1 MYIVKQFAT
10 KEDKEELLKTFQ
22 SLDKNGDGVLS
33 KKELLDGYRKIMAE
47 DDALMQVENIMK
59 QVDKNQSGII
69 DYSEFVAA
77 TINKRKLLSQEKL
90 EAAFRVIDKDNSG
103 SISIE
108 ELKEMFND
116 SAQIPQETWK

>member
-1 MYIVKQFAT
+1 MQEATYMYIVKQFAT

-59 QVDKNQSGII
+59 
-69 DYSEFVAA
+69 
-77 TINKRKLLSQEKL
+77 
-90 EAAFRVIDKDNSG
+90 
-103 SISIE
+103 
-108 ELKEMFND
+108 
-116 SAQIPQETWK
+116 